1 MQSKKPHLSIFHY
14 SFLIIIVLGLTGCQA
29 LLPARS
35 VPIEN
40 QAPLYKAPAFQ
51 EVVQLLTTPT
61 PGAQS
66 ASTQT
71 ASCIDML
78 AYVPPDLTYP
88 DLSDVKTGEVM
99 DKRWQVKNSGT
110 CNWGDGYTLQMVDGE
125 SMSATSPQA
134 LVPARNGT
142 EAVISVI
149 FVAPDEPGRYV
160 SRWQAVNP
168 DGQPFGE
175 ILYIDIYVVK

>member
-1 MQSKKPHLSIFHY
+1 
-14 SFLIIIVLGLTGCQA
+14 
-29 LLPARS
+29 
-35 VPIEN
+35 
-40 QAPLYKAPAFQ
+40 
-51 EVVQLLTTPT
+51 
-61 PGAQS
+61 
-66 ASTQT
+66 
-71 ASCIDML
+71 
-78 AYVPPDLTYP
+78 
-88 DLSDVKTGEVM
+88 M